1 MNDLLMIWNE
11 VVSMLDIKLN
21 HVQLKNWIQP
31 LKALSLDN
39 NRLILDAGS
48 AFIQSMVEKKYKN
61 DIAECMSYICEM
73 PIEIILINPS
83 MDKYDDFIS
92 SFKNTGSLQ
101 KAESIALEESYYE
114 NKDNDN
120 FQIQGGLNKDK
131 EFDPKNE
138 NFSLEK
144 ESEEVI
150 YEPDL
155 DGRKISKKIEEKNKL
170 LERQRKINGY
180 LSLNPKYTMDSFV
193 RGASNDFAYA
203 TAKAVIKQPGTI
215 YNPLFIYGLS
225 GLGKTHL
232 MQAIA
237 HEILIS
243 DPEKKVLYITSENF
257 MNEMIAVIENGTNAE
272 KEKFRQKYRS
282 IDVLLI
288 DDIQFI
294 AGKKATMEEVFHTFN
309 DLKEANKQIVL
320 SSDKAPRD
328 LKNLE
333 DRLVTRFEGGM
344 TVDIQQPDY
353 ETRLAILNHKM
364 KGESLSLPQYV
375 LEFIAINITA
385 NIRELEG
392 ALLKVLAYFR
402 YKERESDDISVD
414 EGLAMTRQA
423 LRLAESEERELTI
436 EEIILRVT
444 EFFRLQ
450 ASDLT
455 SKSRRST
462 VVLPRQIAM
471 YLCRVLTNKSLVAIG
486 RSFTRDHTTVMHAVD
501 KIGELIK
508 EDDDLRSDV
517 DALKDQLTHK

>member
-21 HVQLKNWIQP
+21 RVQLKNWIQP
-31 LKALSLDN
+31 LKAISLN
-39 NRLILDAGS
+39 NDSLLIDTGS
-48 AFIQSMVEKKYKN
+48 AFIQSMVEKKYKE
-61 DIAECMSYICEM
+61 DIIECLSYICEK
-73 PIEIILINPS
+73 PVSIFLINPS
-83 MDKYDDFIS
+83 MENYNEIIS
-92 SFKNTGSLQ
+92 SFKS
-101 KAESIALEESYYE
+101 
-114 NKDNDN
+114 
-120 FQIQGGLNKDK
+120 DK
-131 EFDPKNE
+131 T
-138 NFSLEK
+138 
-144 ESEEVI
+144 
-150 YEPDL
+150 YMGDL
-155 DGRKISKKIEEKNKL
+155 DNSNSLNSDKTPYSDSKETLVKNVDKKVISQKIEEKNRKL
-170 LERQRKINGY
+170 EVQRKINGY
-180 LSLNPKYTMDSFV
+180 MSLNPKYTMDSFV

-203 TAKAVIKQPGTI
+203 TAKAVIKKPGQL

-243 DPEKKVLYITSENF
+243 DPKKRVLYITSENF
-257 MNEMIAVIENGTNAE
+257 MNEMIAVIENGTNSE
-272 KEKFRQKYRS
+272 KEKFRYKYRS

-309 DLKEANKQIVL
+309 DLKEANKQIIL
-320 SSDKAPRD
+320 SSDKAPRE

-375 LEFIAINITA
+375 LEFIAVNVTA

-402 YKERESDDISVD
+402 YKEKSTEDIPID
-414 EGLAMTRQA
+414 EGLAMARQA
-423 LRLAESEERELTI
+423 LRIAENEERELSI
-436 EEIILRVT
+436 EEIISRVS
-444 EFFRLQ
+444 EYFRLQ
-450 ASDLT
+450 SSDLT
-455 SKSRRST
+455 SKSRQSNI
-462 VVLPRQIAM
+462 VLPRQMAM
-471 YLCRVLTNKSLVAIG
+471 YLCRILTNKSLVAIG
-486 RSFTRDHTTVMHAVD
+486 RSFTRDHTTVMHAID
-501 KIGELIK
+501 KIDELIK
-508 EDDDLRSDV
+508 EDDNLKADLDS
-517 DALKDQLTHK
+517 LKDQLTHK